1 MLLTSV
7 VLLLWKKL
15 RSDLDEKIKTEFI
28 REKSKLMQHK
38 ESRQSAL
45 QRILNESLSEQRW
58 GFPFIPGL
66 KVLVL
71 QQVFAYRVDHIRW
84 WKQEGN
90 RLIELRGNIHFLDQ
104 EVGYLMLNEL
114 RNVYSELQLT
124 PLLCQSHLVFVDW
137 DVYWSCY
144 EGQIT
149 FKYIVNYR

>member
-1 MLLTSV
+1 MLV
-7 VLLLWKKL
+7 
-15 RSDLDEKIKTEFI
+15 I
-28 REKSKLMQHK
+28 
-38 ESRQSAL
+38 
-45 QRILNESLSEQRW
+45 
-58 GFPFIPGL
+58 
-66 KVLVL
+66 

-90 RLIELRGNIHFLDQ
+90 RLIELRDNIQFLDQ

-144 EGQIT
+144 ERQIT
-149 FKYIVNYR
+149 FK